1 MTKSDNN
8 NLFKSIKRF

>member
-8 NLFKSIKRF
+8 NLLKSIKRF